1 MNINSDSKYMA
12 LAISQAK
19 RAWGQTS
26 PNPLVGAVIVKNGK
40 IIGKGYHR
48 QAGSPHAEVNAIK
61 SSKGNIGN
69 STIYVTLEP
78 CCTFGRTPPCT
89 DAIIAA
95 GIKKVVIGCL
105 DPNPKHAG
113 KGVNILKKAGIEVR
127 VGIME
132 KECLQLNESFFRWI
146 TTGKPFILLKM
157 AMTLDGKI
165 ATQDGKSKWIT
176 GAAAR
181 RRVQKLRQW
190 ADAIMVG
197 AETARKDRPSLT
209 VREFR
214 KITQP
219 RRLIVS
225 GKLTEEDA
233 LQLLGD
239 GEKPEIIS
247 PSNRQ
252 EWLKELK
259 RLGKEGVVSILAEG
273 GGELAASLLKAGIVN
288 KIEFHIA
295 PKILGGR
302 NSRPVVGGNNPSDL
316 AEAFNLQNTCVKKI
330 GDDFCVIGYPR
341 GK

>member
-1 MNINSDSKYMA
+1 MNSDSKYMSI
-12 LAISQAK
+12 AISLAK

-26 PNPLVGAVIVKNGK
+26 PNPMVGAVIVKNDR

-48 QAGSPHAEVNAIK
+48 QAGSPHAEINAIK

-89 DAIIAA
+89 DAIMEA
-95 GIKKVVIGCL
+95 GIKRVVVGCL

-146 TTGKPFILLKM
+146 TTGRPFVLLKM

-165 ATQDGKSKWIT
+165 ATMDGKSKWIT
-176 GAAAR
+176 GPAAR

-197 AETARKDRPSLT
+197 AETARTDRPSLT

-214 KITQP
+214 KIRQP

-247 PSNRQ
+247 PSNRL
-252 EWLKELK
+252 EWLEELK
-259 RLGKEGVVSILAEG
+259 RLGKEGVVSVLAEG
-273 GGELAASLLKAGIVN
+273 GGELAASLLKAGIVD
-288 KIEFHIA
+288 KVEFHIA

-302 NSRPVVGGNNPSDL
+302 NSRPVVGGDNPSDL
-316 AEAFNLQNTCVKKI
+316 AEAFNLQNTRMRKI
-330 GDDFCVIGYPR
+330 GNDFCIIGYPEW
-341 GK
+341 K